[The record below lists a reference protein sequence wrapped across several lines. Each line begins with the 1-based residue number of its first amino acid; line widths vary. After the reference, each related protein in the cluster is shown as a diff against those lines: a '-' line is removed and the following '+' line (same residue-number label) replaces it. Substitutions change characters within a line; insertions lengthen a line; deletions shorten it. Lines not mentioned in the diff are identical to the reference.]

1 MANGM
6 FAGGTGTENNPY
18 LIEDVEDLN
27 AIRNNLGAYYRLI
40 SNINMNIYPYNE
52 GAGWDPID
60 GFYGT
65 LDGDGYI
72 ISNLYINKP
81 NRDGVGLFGMTPRTS
96 CTRRVDFFKNIILE
110 NVNITGR
117 DRVAALLGDYNSIY
131 FNSINNISSYEDD
144 AVGTKIYNIFISGSI
159 KGRKYVATTTTTTT
173 TTIYSYYGGYY
184 SHMACL
190 KNVIAICDITSDNE
204 LSATVYSCTHTDN
217 YYALY
222 GIFLYNCISIC
233 DARAKN
239 SKVLDDYLVH
249 NNCYYLNDSIA
260 PGQYISPSFMKG
272 LSQKEMYSKSY
283 KMFSELIEAKTTS
296 GYNFFEFNYGRPPTY
311 NHKRHKSVLIE
322 YDNKYHCYNHKNNKW
337 VELNDSDPIY
347 LANNSI
353 EGLDIIP
360 NTSWDEINGKNPKI
374 VNIVPQVDK
383 YVKNTDSLE
392 LAYSDVDSATLNSAD
407 KCIARTK
414 ITLNNNKFLE
424 QIDI

>member
-6 FAGGTGTENNPY
+6 FAGGVGTEDNPY
-18 LIEDVEDLN
+18 LIEDIEDLN

-72 ISNLYINKP
+72 ISNLYINRP
-81 NRDGVGLFGMTPRTS
+81 DRDGVGLFGMTPRTS

-117 DRVAALLGDYNSIY
+117 DRVAALLGDYNSMY
-131 FNSINNISSYEDD
+131 FNNIGSSS

-159 KGRKYVATTTTTTT
+159 MGRKYVATTITTTSNSS
-173 TTIYSYYGGYY
+173 SYYFY
-184 SHMACL
+184 HVAHL
-190 KNVIAICDITSDNE
+190 RNVIAICDITSDDK
-204 LSATVYSCTHTDN
+204 LSVTVYSCTHLDN
-217 YYALY
+217 YYEKC
-222 GIFLYNCISIC
+222 GIFLFNCISIC
-233 DARAKN
+233 NAHAKD

-249 NNCYYLNDSIA
+249 SNCYYLNDSIA
-260 PGQYISPSFMKG
+260 PGQYISSSFMKG

-283 KMFSELIEAKTTS
+283 KMFSKLIEAKTTS
-296 GYNFFEFNYGRPPTY
+296 GYNFFEFNYGCPPTY
-311 NHKRHKSVLIE
+311 NHKRHKSVLVE

-414 ITLNNNKFLE
+414 ITLDNNKFLE

>member
-6 FAGGTGTENNPY
+6 FAGGVGTEDNPY
-18 LIEDVEDLN
+18 LIEDIEDLN

-40 SNINMNIYPYNE
+40 SNINMNIYPYND

-72 ISNLYINKP
+72 ISNLYINRP
-81 NRDGVGLFGMTPRTS
+81 DRDGVGLFGMTPRTS

-117 DRVAALLGDYNSIY
+117 DRVAALLGDYNSMY
-131 FNSINNISSYEDD
+131 FNSSGSFSSN
-144 AVGTKIYNIFISGSI
+144 VICTKIYNIFISGSI
-159 KGRKYVATTTTTTT
+159 KGRKYVATAITTTTNSHT
-173 TTIYSYYGGYY
+173 YYHC
-184 SHMACL
+184 HMAHL
-190 KNVIAICDITSDNE
+190 QNVIAICDITSENE
-204 LSATVYSCTHTDN
+204 LSVTVYSCTHLDN
-217 YYALY
+217 NYTYC

-233 DARAKN
+233 DAHAKN

-296 GYNFFEFNYGRPPTY
+296 GYNFFEFNYGCPPTY
-311 NHKRHKSVLIE
+311 NHKRHKSVLVE

-337 VELNDSDPIY
+337 VELNDSDPIH

-414 ITLNNNKFLE
+414 ITLDNNKFLE

>member
-6 FAGGTGTENNPY
+6 FAGGVGTEDNPY
-18 LIEDVEDLN
+18 LIEDIEDLN

-72 ISNLYINKP
+72 ISNLYINRP
-81 NRDGVGLFGMTPRTS
+81 DRDRVGLFGYTAMVVISSTLEYL
-96 CTRRVDFFKNIILE
+96 FKNIVLE
-110 NVNITGR
+110 NVNVT
-117 DRVAALLGDYNSIY
+117 
-131 FNSINNISSYEDD
+131 
-144 AVGTKIYNIFISGSI
+144 
-159 KGRKYVATTTTTTT
+159 GRKYVAALVGSHMMYYFNANRKIENIFLSGDIKGKDIVSSLINYPQCGNYRNSQSITD
-173 TTIYSYYGGYY
+173 IANNIVNNCNIYSDNNAYLISYEYANIYYSYYGNGSYVCTY
-184 SHMACL
+184 S
-190 KNVIAICDITSDNE
+190 
-204 LSATVYSCTHTDN
+204 
-217 YYALY
+217 
-222 GIFLYNCISIC
+222 NCISLSTVTAAQSTIC
-233 DARAKN
+233 MDTY
-239 SKVLDDYLVH
+239 SKTKY
-249 NNCYYLNDSIA
+249 YYLEDNLKQ
-260 PGQYISPSFMKG
+260 GQYIPNSTIKK

-283 KMFSELIEAKTTS
+283 EMFSELIEAKTTS
-296 GYNFFEFNYGRPPTY
+296 GYNFFEFNYGCPPTY
-311 NHKRHKSVLIE
+311 NHKRHKSVLVE

-360 NTSWDEINGKNPKI
+360 NTSWDEINCKNPKI

-414 ITLNNNKFLE
+414 ITLDNNKFLE

>member
-6 FAGGTGTENNPY
+6 FAGGAGTEDNPY
-18 LIEDVEDLN
+18 LIEDIEDLN

-72 ISNLYINKP
+72 ISNLYINRP
-81 NRDGVGLFGMTPRTS
+81 DRDGVGLFGMTPRTS
-96 CTRRVDFFKNIILE
+96 CTRHGDFFKNIILE

-117 DRVAALLGDYNSIY
+117 DRVAALLGDYNSMY
-131 FNSINNISSYEDD
+131 FNNYYNSS
-144 AVGTKIYNIFISGSI
+144 VIGTKIYNIFISGSI
-159 KGRKYVATTTTTTT
+159 KGRKYVATTITTT
-173 TTIYSYYGGYY
+173 SSCNVYYYTHTAY
-184 SHMACL
+184 L
-190 KNVIAICDITSDNE
+190 QNVIAICDITSDNG
-204 LSATVYSCTHTDN
+204 LSVTVYSCTHEDN
-217 YYALY
+217 YRYNC
-222 GIFLYNCISIC
+222 GIFLFNCISIC
-233 DARAKN
+233 NAHAKN
-239 SKVLDDYLVH
+239 SQILDNYLTH
-249 NNCYYLNDSIA
+249 KNCYYLNDSVA
-260 PGQYISPSFMKG
+260 PGQYILSSFMKG

-283 KMFSELIEAKTTS
+283 EMFSELIEAKTTS
-296 GYNFFEFNYGRPPTY
+296 GHNFFEFNYGCSPTY
-311 NHKRHKSVLIE
+311 NHKRHKSVLVE

-337 VELNDSDPIY
+337 VELNDSDPIH

-414 ITLNNNKFLE
+414 ITLDNNKFLE

>member
-18 LIEDVEDLN
+18 LIEDVEDLS

-72 ISNLYINKP
+72 ISNLYINRP
-81 NRDGVGLFGMTPRTS
+81 DRDRVGLFGYTAMVVISSTLEYL
-96 CTRRVDFFKNIILE
+96 FKNIVLE
-110 NVNITGR
+110 NVNVT
-117 DRVAALLGDYNSIY
+117 
-131 FNSINNISSYEDD
+131 
-144 AVGTKIYNIFISGSI
+144 
-159 KGRKYVATTTTTTT
+159 GRKYVAALVGSHMMYYFNANRKIENIFLSGDIKGKDIVSSLINYPQCGNYRNSQSITD
-173 TTIYSYYGGYY
+173 IANNIVNNCNIYSNNNAYLISYEYANIYYSYYGNGSYVCTY
-184 SHMACL
+184 S
-190 KNVIAICDITSDNE
+190 
-204 LSATVYSCTHTDN
+204 
-217 YYALY
+217 
-222 GIFLYNCISIC
+222 NCISLSTVTAAQSTIC
-233 DARAKN
+233 MDTY
-239 SKVLDDYLVH
+239 SKTKY
-249 NNCYYLNDSIA
+249 YYLEDNLKQ
-260 PGQYISPSFMKG
+260 GQYIPNSTIKK

-283 KMFSELIEAKTTS
+283 EMFSELIEAKTTS
-296 GYNFFEFNYGRPPTY
+296 GYNFFEFNYGCPPTY
-311 NHKRHKSVLIE
+311 NHKRHKSVLVE

-414 ITLNNNKFLE
+414 ITLDNNKFLE